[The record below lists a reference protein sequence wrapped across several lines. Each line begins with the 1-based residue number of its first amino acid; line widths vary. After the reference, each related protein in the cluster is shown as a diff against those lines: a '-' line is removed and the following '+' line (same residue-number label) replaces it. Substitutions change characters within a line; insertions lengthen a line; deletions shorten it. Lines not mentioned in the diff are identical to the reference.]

1 MNYYLTLTAKC
12 NLRCTYCYGKS
23 CEDFGSDFG
32 DLEIDY
38 AIPTKINYE
47 LNDLMN
53 FIRQDPHPTI
63 IFYGGE
69 PLLEIEKIKE
79 IMDGIE
85 ADRFII
91 QTNGLFLDRLNPEY
105 TRRLD
110 TILVS
115 IDGDEYLTDRNRG
128 NGVYRNVME
137 NLRLLKIN
145 GFDGELISRMTIT
158 AGTEID
164 RQVLSL
170 ISDTKLPFKSV
181 HWQLDALFWQNDF
194 DRTRFRAWSENI
206 YNPAVRRLVEMW
218 IERME
223 TLGEVLRLYPMLGIM
238 RSLLLNE
245 QSKLRCG
252 AGWNTFNIQTD
263 GRITPCPVMAGM
275 KDFYLGSIWDTNPS
289 DLKDSVFVRKPCT
302 ECDSYTLCGGRC
314 LYANATKLWG
324 EEGFR
329 QVCGTVV
336 GLIQSVK
343 NVESRVRQLIRNG
356 RVRIEDFSY
365 GEYNSCEIIP

>member
-1 MNYYLTLTAKC
+1 LNYYVTLTTKC

-32 DLEIDY
+32 DLQIDY
-38 AIPTKINYE
+38 TIPTTINYE
-47 LNDLMN
+47 LTDLVN
-53 FIRQDPHPTI
+53 FVRQDPYPTI

-69 PLLEIEKIKE
+69 PFLEIEKIKK
-79 IMDGIE
+79 IMDEIE

-91 QTNGLFLDRLNPEY
+91 QTNGLFLDRLDPEY
-105 TRRLD
+105 ARRLD

-115 IDGDEYLTDRNRG
+115 IDGNEALTDRNRG
-128 NGVYRNVME
+128 NGVYRKVME
-137 NLRLLKIN
+137 NLKLLKIN
-145 GFDGELISRMTIT
+145 GFDGELIPRMTISS
-158 AGTEID
+158 GTEID

-170 ISDTKLPFKSV
+170 VSNKELSFKSV

-194 DRTRFRAWSENI
+194 DRTQFRAWSENA
-206 YNPAVRRLVEMW
+206 YNPAVKRLVEMW

-223 TLGEVLRLYPMLGIM
+223 TFGEVLKLYPILGVM
-238 RSLLLNE
+238 RSLLFNE
-245 QSKLRCG
+245 ESKLRCG

-289 DLKDSVFVRKPCT
+289 DLKDSVFVRNPCT
-302 ECDSYTLCGGRC
+302 ECDDYTLCGGRC

-329 QVCGTVV
+329 QVCGTVAS
-336 GLIQSVK
+336 LIASVR
-343 NVESRVRQLIRNG
+343 NVESRVRQLIHDG
-356 RVRIEDFSY
+356 RVRIEDFNY